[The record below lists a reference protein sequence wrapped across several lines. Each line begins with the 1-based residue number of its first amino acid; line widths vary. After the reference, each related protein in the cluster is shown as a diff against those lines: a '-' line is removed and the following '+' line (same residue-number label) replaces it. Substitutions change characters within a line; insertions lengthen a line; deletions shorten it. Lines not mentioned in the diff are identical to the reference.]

1 MSVETLLELS
11 AVHIKPATDIWLQE
25 HVDDIKN
32 PFSYYQL
39 TYGWLFDLS
48 AEDLEGETATSI
60 PEDLMGCIRE
70 SLKEECR
77 WMILD
82 ADAPEWKP
90 LPAFREEWDKMGY
103 FRIAEELSIKDGI

>member
-39 TYGWLFDLS
+39 T
-48 AEDLEGETATSI
+48 
-60 PEDLMGCIRE
+60 
-70 SLKEECR
+70 
-77 WMILD
+77 
-82 ADAPEWKP
+82 
-90 LPAFREEWDKMGY
+90 
-103 FRIAEELSIKDGI
+103 